1 MYKGNFVSAIIT
13 AAGSGSRMG
22 AGIPKLELE
31 ISGKTIIELTVNSL
45 FKSETIDEIILVTSE
60 ELLESYI
67 ERFSGIRNLRVI
79 LGGSTRE
86 ESTYLGIKEAN
97 PEGDIILCH
106 DGARPNIDTETII
119 KCIDAAIEHNAAIV
133 AVPVNDTIK
142 VVEDGVVIE
151 TPDRRRLYQVQTP
164 QAFNAKLL
172 RSAYDSFYGKIT
184 ATDDSAFIEAMGEK
198 VHIVEG
204 SYDNFKITTRVDY
217 LLMKMLLEEI

>member
-1 MYKGNFVSAIIT
+1 MK
-13 AAGSGSRMG
+13 
-22 AGIPKLELE
+22 
-31 ISGKTIIELTVNSL
+31 
-45 FKSETIDEIILVTSE
+45 
-60 ELLESYI
+60 
-67 ERFSGIRNLRVI
+67 RVVI
-79 LGGSTRE
+79 Q
-86 ESTYLGIKEAN
+86 N
-97 PEGDIILCH
+97 
-106 DGARPNIDTETII
+106 TETII

-133 AVPVNDTIK
+133 AVPVNVTIK
-142 VVEDGVVIE
+142 VVEDEIVID